1 MQLSVERTVHK
12 KIDWEAVKKLARTD
26 VLVGI
31 PEGGAHDH
39 NGLNAAT
46 VLYINSKGSDLAHIP
61 SRPLIEP
68 TIEFYKE
75 KIQEKLAAAS
85 KPTLDG
91 DTASAK
97 RQLVATGIFAVQKIR
112 AWFND
117 ESLNHWPDNAL
128 STIRKKTRKMGKKA
142 RESIMER
149 AEAGESVRDQ
159 VKPMI
164 DTGALRRAIS
174 YVVRAGCLLLLVHG
188 LSIYAQQ
195 TQVTNANITNSTIN
209 GTPIGA
215 STPST
220 LNVTTATVTELLDS
234 QLTSGYTVG
243 VGTNGQLVNRGIDVW
258 FSFTGCAPENVY
270 NGDGTCGAY
279 ITFSPAMPDAN
290 YFVTCTPTVP
300 SSAIGS
306 PSVAPSIGIYI
317 VSSSE
322 IGYVL
327 GFTYSGGSPTAYT
340 PGVSC
345 HAHHA

>member
-220 LNVTTATVTELLDS
+220 LNVTTASVTELLDS

-243 VGTNGQLVNRGIDVW
+243 VGTNGQLVNRGIDEWVS
-258 FSFTGCAPENVY
+258 FSGCSFAN
-270 NGDGTCGAY
+270 DGANLTCAV
-279 ITFSPAMPDAN
+279 TVTLPTAMPDTS
-290 YFVTCTPTVP
+290 YFLNCSQTYNNSYWTVINQQPPTLGTTSFTYNEIASGSSSIYPSSSSYGLTVTCHV
-300 SSAIGS
+300 
-306 PSVAPSIGIYI
+306 
-317 VSSSE
+317 
-322 IGYVL
+322 
-327 GFTYSGGSPTAYT
+327 
-340 PGVSC
+340 
-345 HAHHA
+345 HHL